1 MNILA
6 SILMILSSGSG
17 DYLADARSMQ
27 ADGTKMLVQIVVYD
41 LPDRDCHAK
50 ASNGEYH
57 IAQNGVA
64 LYKAYID
71 AIKSWVVRK

>member
-1 MNILA
+1 
-6 SILMILSSGSG
+6 
-17 DYLADARSMQ
+17 MQ
-27 ADGTKMLVQIVVYD
+27 ADGTKMLVQIVIYD

-64 LYKAYID
+64 NYKAYID
-71 AIKSWVVRK
+71 AIKSYVVREW

>member
-1 MNILA
+1 
-6 SILMILSSGSG
+6 MILSFGSG
-17 DYLADARSMQ
+17 DYLADARSIQ
-27 ADGTKMLVQIVVYD
+27 ADGTTKSLLQIVIYD

-71 AIKSWVVRK
+71 AIKAWVVRK